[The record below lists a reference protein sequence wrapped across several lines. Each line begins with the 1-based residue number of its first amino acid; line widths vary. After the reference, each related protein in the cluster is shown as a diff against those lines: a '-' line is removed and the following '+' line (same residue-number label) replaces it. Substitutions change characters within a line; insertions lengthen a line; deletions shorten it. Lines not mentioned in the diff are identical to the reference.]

1 MVSLPKIIS
10 ANLTIIFWSFI
21 FGEIIGYIGSALE
34 LMPYSALQVGITAV
48 ITAVA
53 SVNGIY
59 LLQKGQN

>member
-1 MVSLPKIIS
+1 M
-10 ANLTIIFWSFI
+10 TIIFWSFI